1 MAVCDL
7 FLCLNQGD
15 DQINDLPYLKGEV
28 NEALEFSEEQFK
40 RRLDLYNENY
50 THIYEYYLRKGILRY
65 IDANGSQSEVFLQ
78 VKKAI
83 RPSITFIIGQPASGK
98 TTLALK
104 LNTCQNSTYINASK
118 HKGADDFETV
128 KKLSNEID
136 NVRVGTSV
144 VVEGFPEN
152 AEQA

>member
-1 MAVCDL
+1 M
-7 FLCLNQGD
+7 
-15 DQINDLPYLKGEV
+15 
-28 NEALEFSEEQFK
+28 
-40 RRLDLYNENY
+40 
-50 THIYEYYLRKGILRY
+50 
-65 IDANGSQSEVFLQ
+65 FLQ

-104 LNTCQNSTYINASK
+104 LNHCQNSTYINACK
-118 HKGADDFETV
+118 FKGKDDFETV
-128 KKLSNEID
+128 KKLSLEID